1 MVLGGFWLV
10 KSGYG
15 WLSVVI
21 GGHWWLRVSVIDD
34 GVVMGS

>member
-1 MVLGGFWLV
+1 MVMGGF
-10 KSGYG
+10 G

-21 GGHWWLRVSVIDD
+21 GGHWWLGVIFIDD